1 MRASLVIFFV
11 VASCGGSST
20 PEPAEPAPVAEEPAP
35 EAEPAEEPPPEA
47 PVEEAAPAEP
57 AGDPQA
63 VEEQASRGAELYG
76 KHCAGCHGDAGE
88 GGKKAPPLVGQGAL
102 PVEPRNKKSK
112 RKVQFK
118 TALDVFTWVKANM
131 PPKKAGKL
139 SDDEYVAILAFDLKA
154 NGVTLENPLDGEVA
168 ATIDLTAR

>member
-20 PEPAEPAPVAEEPAP
+20 PESAEPAPVAEEPAA
-35 EAEPAEEPPPEA
+35 EAAPAEEPAPEA
-47 PVEEAAPAEP
+47 PVEEPAPEAP

-76 KHCAGCHGDAGE
+76 KNCAGCHGDAGE
-88 GGKKAPPLVGQGAL
+88 GSKKAPPLVGPDAL
-102 PVEPRNKKSK
+102 PLDPRNKKSK
-112 RKVQFK
+112 RKVQFR

>member
-11 VASCGGSST
+11 VAACGGSSA

-35 EAEPAEEPPPEA
+35 EAAPAEEPAPEAA
-47 PVEEAAPAEP
+47 PVEEPAP

-63 VEEQASRGAELYG
+63 VEEQATRGAELYG
-76 KHCAGCHGDAGE
+76 THCAGCHGDAGQ
-88 GGKKAPPLVGQGAL
+88 GGKKAPPLVGSDAL
-102 PVEPRNKKSK
+102 PLDPRKKSK
-112 RKVQFK
+112 RKVQFA

-131 PPKKAGKL
+131 PPKKAGSL

-168 ATIDLTAR
+168 ATINLH